1 MKKKIIVT
9 LEVDSEDEFMLTD
22 DFIRNDIETEINC
35 ASNYY
40 NVISINVSD
49 VS

>member
-35 ASNYY
+35 ASNNY